1 MKLPAKTVERLS
13 QYRRILQNYKHMEQ
27 SYIFSHDLAKLLKI
41 NPVQVRRD
49 FMLIGFS
56 GNYRNGYSVT
66 DLLEY
71 IDTTLTLPKGQK
83 ATIIGMGDIGK
94 ALLKHISSN
103 PICPVMIPVTFDID
117 PNKTNQ
123 EYYGIKCYDLIKAPE
138 LLTRFDIRIAILA
151 IVADDI
157 QEIVDSLLISGIKSI
172 VNFSAGPFRVPRDI
186 YLKDFDIRT
195 TLEEVSY
202 FISQE

>member
-13 QYRRILQNYKHMEQ
+13 QYRRILHSYKHLEE

-56 GNYRNGYSVT
+56 GSSRNGYRVN
-66 DLLEY
+66 DLMDY
-71 IDTTLTLPKGQK
+71 IDATLTIPKGQK
-83 ATIIGMGDIGK
+83 ATIIGMGELGR

-103 PICPVMIPVTFDID
+103 PVCPVMIPATFDID
-117 PNKTNQ
+117 PKKTNKK
-123 EYYGIKCYDLIKAPE
+123 YLDVSCYDLTRAPE
-138 LLTRFDIRIAILA
+138 LLTKYNIQIAIIA
-151 IVADDI
+151 IVTNDV

-172 VNFSAGPFRVPRDI
+172 INFSAGPFRVPDNI

-195 TLEEVSY
+195 TLEEISY

>member
-13 QYRRILQNYKHMEQ
+13 QYRRILHNYKHMEQ

-56 GNYRNGYSVT
+56 GNSRNGYSVT
-66 DLLEY
+66 DLLAC
-71 IDTTLTLPKGQK
+71 IDNTLTLPKGQK
-83 ATIIGMGDIGK
+83 ATIIGMGELGK

-103 PICPVMIPVTFDID
+103 PVCPVLIPATFDID
-117 PNKTNQ
+117 PQKTNK
-123 EYYGIKCYDLIKAPE
+123 EYYGIACFDLTKAPE
-138 LLTRFDIRIAILA
+138 IINQEKIQIAIIT
-151 IVADDI
+151 IVTSDI

-172 VNFSAGPFRVPRDI
+172 INFSAGPFRVPDDI
-186 YLKDFDIRT
+186 YLKDFDIRK
-195 TLEEVSY
+195 TLEEISY
-202 FISQE
+202 FISQQ

>member
-13 QYRRILQNYKHMEQ
+13 QYRRILQNYKHMEE

-66 DLLEY
+66 DLLDY

-83 ATIIGMGDIGK
+83 ATIIGMGELGK

-103 PICPVMIPVTFDID
+103 PVCPVLIPATFDID
-117 PNKTNQ
+117 PKKTNK
-123 EYYGIKCYDLIKAPE
+123 EYHGIACFDLTRAPE
-138 LLTRFDIRIAILA
+138 IINQEKIQIAIIA
-151 IVADDI
+151 IVTNDI
-157 QEIVDSLLISGIKSI
+157 QEIVDSLIISGIKSI
-172 VNFSAGPFRVPRDI
+172 INFSAGPFRVPDNI
-186 YLKDFDIRT
+186 YLKDFDIRK
-195 TLEEVSY
+195 TLEEISY

>member
-13 QYRRILQNYKHMEQ
+13 QYRRILQNYKYLEE

-56 GNYRNGYSVT
+56 GSSRNGYKVT
-66 DLLEY
+66 DLLDY
-71 IDTTLTLPKGQK
+71 IDTTLTLPKGQQ
-83 ATIIGMGDIGK
+83 ATIIGMGELGK
-94 ALLKHISSN
+94 ALLKHISLN
-103 PICPVMIPVTFDID
+103 PVCPVIIPATFDID
-117 PNKTNQ
+117 PKKTNK
-123 EYYGIKCYDLIKAPE
+123 EYHGIHCYDLTKAPE
-138 LLTRFDIRIAILA
+138 LLNKFDIQIAILA
-151 IVADDI
+151 IVTNDI
-157 QEIVDSLLISGIKSI
+157 QEIVDSLIISGIKSI
-172 VNFSAGPFRVPRDI
+172 VNFSAGPFRVPDNF

-195 TLEEVSY
+195 TLEEISY

>member
-13 QYRRILQNYKHMEQ
+13 QYRRILQNYKHMEE

-49 FMLIGFS
+49 FMLTGFS
-56 GNYRNGYSVT
+56 GSSRNGYRVT

-71 IDTTLTLPKGQK
+71 IDSTLTLPKGQK
-83 ATIIGMGDIGK
+83 ATIIGMGELGR

-103 PICPVMIPVTFDID
+103 PVCPVMIPVTFDID
-117 PNKTNQ
+117 PKKTNQ
-123 EYYGIKCYDLIKAPE
+123 EYFGINCYDLTRAPQ
-138 LLTRFDIRIAILA
+138 LLNEFDIQIAILA
-151 IVADDI
+151 IVSNDI
-157 QEIVDSLLISGIKSI
+157 QEIIESLLISGIRSLI
-172 VNFSAGPFRVPRDI
+172 NFSAGPFRVPNNI

>member
-13 QYRRILQNYKHMEQ
+13 QYRRILHNYKYLEE

-56 GNYRNGYSVT
+56 GNYRNGYSVK
-66 DLLEY
+66 DLLDY

-83 ATIIGMGDIGK
+83 ATIVGMGELGQ

-103 PICPVMIPVTFDID
+103 PICLVLIPATFDID
-117 PNKTNQ
+117 PKKTNK
-123 EYYGIKCYDLIKAPE
+123 EYHGITCFDLTKAPGIINQE
-138 LLTRFDIRIAILA
+138 KIQIAIIA
-151 IVADDI
+151 IVSSDI

-172 VNFSAGPFRVPRDI
+172 IYFSAGPFRVPDNI
-186 YLKDFDIRT
+186 YFKDFDIRK
-195 TLEEVSY
+195 TLEEISY

>member
-13 QYRRILQNYKHMEQ
+13 QYRRILHNYKHLEE

-49 FMLIGFS
+49 FMLMGFS
-56 GNYRNGYSVT
+56 GSSRNGYRVN
-66 DLLEY
+66 DLMEY
-71 IDTTLTLPKGQK
+71 IDVTLTLPKGQK
-83 ATIIGMGDIGK
+83 ATIIGMGELGK

-103 PICPVMIPVTFDID
+103 PDCPVTIPATFDID
-117 PNKTNQ
+117 PKKTNKV
-123 EYYGIKCYDLIKAPE
+123 YHSINCYDLTKAPE
-138 LLTRFDIRIAILA
+138 LLNKFNIQIAIIS
-151 IVADDI
+151 IVTDDV
-157 QEIVDSLLISGIKSI
+157 QEIIDSLLISGIKSI
-172 VNFSAGPFRVPRDI
+172 INFSAGPFRVPDNI

-195 TLEEVSY
+195 TLEEISY

>member
-13 QYRRILQNYKHMEQ
+13 QYRRILHSYKHMEQ

-56 GNYRNGYSVT
+56 GNSRNGYNVT
-66 DLLEY
+66 DLLHY
-71 IDTTLTLPKGQK
+71 IDTTLTIPKSQK
-83 ATIIGMGDIGK
+83 ATIIGMGELGK

-103 PICPVMIPVTFDID
+103 PDCPAFIPETFDID
-117 PNKTNQ
+117 PKKTNK

-138 LLTRFDIRIAILA
+138 LINKHNIQIAILA
-151 IVADDI
+151 LVADDI

-172 VNFSAGPFRVPRDI
+172 INFSAGPIRVPDNI

-195 TLEEVSY
+195 TLEEISY

>member
-13 QYRRILQNYKHMEQ
+13 QYRRILQNYKHLEE
-27 SYIFSHDLAKLLKI
+27 SYIFSHDLAKLLKL

-56 GNYRNGYSVT
+56 GSYRNGYSVT
-66 DLLEY
+66 DLLDY
-71 IDTTLTLPKGQK
+71 IDTTLTIPKGQK
-83 ATIIGMGDIGK
+83 ATIIGMGELGK

-103 PICPVMIPVTFDID
+103 PVCPVLIPATFDIN
-117 PNKTNQ
+117 PKKTNKK
-123 EYYGIKCYDLIKAPE
+123 YHDIYCYDLTKAPE
-138 LLTRFDIRIAILA
+138 LLNKYNIKIAILA
-151 IVADDI
+151 LVTNDI

-172 VNFSAGPFRVPRDI
+172 INFSAGPLRVPDNI

-195 TLEEVSY
+195 TLEEISY